1 MIGRRITTVCAASAL
16 ALSTA
21 TTAFADGGDVV
32 GGIIG
37 GIIGGAIVNGANQ
50 NRRTTTTRTVRVPSA
65 TRAANAE
72 VQTSLNYFGFPA
84 GTPDGVFGR
93 NSRNAIAQYQVYMSW
108 PATGQLNQFER
119 DFLVTSYQR
128 AIAGGAL
135 TAQQIA
141 ANPQGV
147 RGLLVTYRD
156 QAYGAPAP
164 FAQPQTPQTTVVVVP
179 QQAEPLPA
187 APAPVSAAT
196 PAAPALPNFLGGAAT
211 QASLASHC
219 NQVSLVTNSNGG
231 YVTRASMSDPDRAL
245 NEQFC
250 LARTY
255 AIATGEDLA
264 TRVPGTTPQ
273 QIAAQCEAFGPALR
287 EHVAA
292 VSLKAP
298 EQVLAGVGSFALST
312 GMAPAQLAGTAT
324 ICLSSGYRTD
334 DMEVAIGS
342 ALLLVALGEQPYAE
356 LIGHHLI
363 QGFGTSRRADLAGA
377 WFDIGLAAL
386 DQGAPAVFN
395 PGQGDRV
402 ELLRAALGLPGQA
415 AIAVPTVT
423 PAAAVPAATPAA
435 GALPSF
441 VVTKEMPSK

>member
-1 MIGRRITTVCAASAL
+1 
-16 ALSTA
+16 
-21 TTAFADGGDVV
+21 
-32 GGIIG
+32 
-37 GIIGGAIVNGANQ
+37 
-50 NRRTTTTRTVRVPSA
+50 
-65 TRAANAE
+65 
-72 VQTSLNYFGFPA
+72 
-84 GTPDGVFGR
+84 
-93 NSRNAIAQYQVYMSW
+93 
-108 PATGQLNQFER
+108 
-119 DFLVTSYQR
+119 
-128 AIAGGAL
+128 L

-156 QAYGAPAP
+156 QTFGAPAP
-164 FAQPQTPQTTVVVVP
+164 LAQPQAPQTTVVVVP
-179 QQAEPLPA
+179 QQAEPQQA
-187 APAPVSAAT
+187 APAPLAA
-196 PAAPALPNFLGGAAT
+196 AAPALPNFLGEAAS

-231 YVTRASMSDPDRAL
+231 YVTLASMSDPGRAL

-255 AIATGEDLA
+255 AVAAGEDLA
-264 TRVPGTTPQ
+264 ARVPGTTPQ
-273 QIAAQCEAFGPALR
+273 QIAAQCQAFGPALR

-298 EQVLAGVGSFALST
+298 DEVLAGVGSFALST

-356 LIGHHLI
+356 LIGHHLT
-363 QGFGTSRRADLAGA
+363 QGFGTSRRADLGRA
-377 WFDIGLAAL
+377 WFDIGFAAL

-395 PGQGDRV
+395 PGQADRAD
-402 ELLRAALGLPGQA
+402 LLRAALGLPGQA
-415 AIAVPTVT
+415 AITAPTVT
-423 PAAAVPAATPAA
+423 PAASTPAA

-441 VVTKEMPSK
+441 VVTKEAPSK